1 MKTTGLIT
9 LALIATTQSS
19 HANNYT
25 TAKQTLNSMPTA
37 IQNVVKQAPS
47 VYEFDS
53 RFTGGSSVSYPG
65 QVFRQVLINDL
76 KSAMGS
82 QLSGSYAGTKSE
94 AMNMLNSYF
103 GYDESTLKIGK
114 GAIDGI
120 SEFGIKAYL
129 MDGTQADF
137 YEGFFYSDIQ
147 SPGKNLKSKI
157 AGVDNSLRRGKLYGT
172 AKAQTPQDL
181 VQTYFDEYATN
192 LTSGQSFE
200 VPNGQLAKQTVNL
213 ANVSKKGYDLAQL
226 TQKFL
231 HGAVSYSQAARD
243 YLSIDLGATKGLN
256 ADNSAPAKQGSS
268 YTAMEHHFDE
278 GFGYFGA
285 ARDFL
290 AYSDLDVA
298 RKLSVDTNNDGLISV
313 LTELNQGISVNTAKI
328 DYVAADQKVDF
339 STEAMDAFI
348 KGRHLINE
356 APQNYKTYVVAYA
369 NVALGAWEKTLAA
382 VVVHYINKTISEYD
396 QYGTV
401 EYLYKD
407 FVKFWS
413 ELKGYAFSFQFNP
426 NGMMSDANFDQLH
439 QLVGDQPVLPHA
451 GKAAVD
457 AYKADLL
464 KARDILQA
472 TYQFSDLNTKKW

>member
-1 MKTTGLIT
+1 MKSTGLFV
-9 LALIATTQSS
+9 LALLATTQTSQ
-19 HANNYT
+19 ANNYT
-25 TAKQTLNSMPTA
+25 TAKQTIDSMPTA
-37 IQNVVKQAPS
+37 IEDVVKQAPN
-47 VYEFDS
+47 VYEFES
-53 RFTGGSSVSYPG
+53 RFTSGSSVSYTG

-82 QLSGSYAGTKSE
+82 QLNGSYAGTKTE

-103 GYDESTLKIGK
+103 SYDESTSKSGK
-114 GAIDGI
+114 GVIDGI
-120 SEFGIKAYL
+120 SEFGISALL

-137 YEGFFYSDIQ
+137 FEGFFYSDIQ

-157 AGVDNSLRRGKLYGT
+157 AGVDNSLRRGKLFGSS
-172 AKAQTPQDL
+172 KAQTPQDL

-192 LTSGQSFE
+192 LTSGQSYE
-200 VPNGQLAKQTVNL
+200 VPNGQLEKQTVNL

-243 YLSIDLGATKGLN
+243 YLSTDLGSSKGLN

-290 AYSDLDVA
+290 AYADLDVA
-298 RKLSVDTNNDGLISV
+298 RKLSIDTNNDGLISV

-328 DYVAADQKVDF
+328 DYVAADGKVDF

-348 KGRHLINE
+348 KGRHLIRQ
-356 APQNYKTYVVAYA
+356 APQDYKKYVVAYA

-382 VVVHYINKTISEYD
+382 VVVHYINKTNNEYD
-396 QYGTV
+396 EYGSV
-401 EYLYKD
+401 DYLYKD
-407 FVKFWS
+407 FAKYWS

-426 NGMMSDANFDQLH
+426 NGMMSDADFDQLH
-439 QLVGDQPVLPHA
+439 QLIGDQPVLPHA
-451 GKAAVD
+451 GKANVD
-457 AYKADLL
+457 AYKANLL

-472 TYQFSDLNTKKW
+472 TYQFSDVNTKNW